1 MSLHSVHLKRSSV
14 QKKMQVFTQR
24 SEVLTEE
31 VDRILGLLQS
41 LKNEN
46 QELKA
51 QRSKDAASIRDARD
65 RIAVLEQEID
75 SMKVASALSG
85 DDVRRKEARAEVTG
99 MLREIDKCLALL
111 QD

>member
-1 MSLHSVHLKRSSV
+1 MTSGRGIHFTFHSVHLKRSSV

-75 SMKVASALSG
+75 SMKVPVPFPEMMFEG
-85 DDVRRKEARAEVTG
+85 RKRG
-99 MLREIDKCLALL
+99 PK
-111 QD
+111 